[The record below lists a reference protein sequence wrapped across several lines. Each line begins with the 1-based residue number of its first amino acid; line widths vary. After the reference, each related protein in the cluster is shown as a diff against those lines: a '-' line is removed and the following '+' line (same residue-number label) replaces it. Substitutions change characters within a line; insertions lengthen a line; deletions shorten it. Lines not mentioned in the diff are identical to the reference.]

1 MSTIRADSLK
11 DREGVGA
18 PSAPN
23 GMNVIGVCTAT
34 TFSGSGASL
43 TSIPAAN
50 LTGALPAISGA
61 NLTGIDASQ
70 IVKWTYNVTNT
81 GYSIANTNSWTD
93 FTAWNVSITPA
104 STSNRIM
111 LICNTHL
118 ESRYNSTGGSGTVME
133 FMVST
138 DGGSSYST
146 ANNGNSGSRGWNNL
160 SNVRVGT
167 VTSIIGIHQPA
178 NTNQHRFRL
187 RGRTGVYTNTE
198 SWFGNNVDSNWRG
211 SGVAIRTWVYAI
223 EFKPNV

>member
-1 MSTIRADSLK
+1 
-11 DREGVGA
+11 
-18 PSAPN
+18 
-23 GMNVIGVCTAT
+23 MNVTGVCTAT

-43 TSIPAAN
+43 TSIPAGN

-61 NLTGIDASQ
+61 NLTGVDASQ
-70 IVKWTYNVTNT
+70 IVKWTYNDSST

-93 FTAWNVSITPA
+93 FTAWNVNITPD

-118 ESRYNSTGGSGTVME
+118 ESRYNGTGGSGTVME

-160 SNVRVGT
+160 NNVRVGT
-167 VTSIIGIHQPA
+167 VTSIIGIHLSLI
-178 NTNQHRFRL
+178 H
-187 RGRTGVYTNTE
+187 
-198 SWFGNNVDSNWRG
+198 
-211 SGVAIRTWVYAI
+211 I
-223 EFKPNV
+223 